1 MTADSSYEEIIIA
14 GFGGQGIMLTG
25 RLLAQTAMKRG
36 LEVTYMPSYGAEV
49 RGGTANCMVIIA
61 ERKIACPVVGRPDSL
76 IVMNKAS
83 LNKFAPRLK
92 IGGLLV
98 MNSSLIDTEPQLDDS
113 TEIITVPADEL
124 AVELGS
130 HKSANMVA
138 LGAYLQKRGYFTP
151 DAAAQALPDVLA
163 KRYHKTL
170 PVNAE
175 ALRRGAEF
183 AKACCRPRAKKQ

>member
-1 MTADSSYEEIIIA
+1 MTTDSSYEEVIIA
-14 GFGGQGIMLTG
+14 GFGGQGIILAG
-25 RLLAQTAMKRG
+25 RLLAQTAMRAG
-36 LEVTYMPSYGAEV
+36 LDVTYMPSYGAEV
-49 RGGTANCMVIIA
+49 RGGTANCMVVMA
-61 ERKIACPVVGRPDSL
+61 DEPIACPVVDRPDSL

-92 IGGLLV
+92 AGGLLV
-98 MNSSLIDTEPQLDDS
+98 MNSSLIEAEPQLQGDS
-113 TEIITVPADEL
+113 EIVAVPADEL

-138 LGAYLQKRGYFTP
+138 LGAYLQKRGHLTA
-151 DAAAQALPDVLA
+151 DAAVQALPDVLA
-163 KRYHKTL
+163 KIYHKTL

-183 AKACCRPRAKKQ
+183 AKTCCGSKKQ